1 MYLTGTSII
10 NFVIAS
16 LGVLSCVNMLVILL
30 ILIIGRKEKV
40 TMTYLVFAVVF
51 LLAYNLCLC
60 ALVMVENSAII
71 QSDKPHWQMFVILIG
86 FGTFLYGVLTAFV
99 VSNYVAYLVKP
110 PRRIQK
116 RIHIELTIMLVL
128 SLVILA
134 VMQHTGNLVQI
145 NEGIYS
151 EGNYSFVGFLI
162 LSFFMLIDL
171 CVLLVHRKNVSPKQ
185 RMIFCLYVGL
195 PILAIALSPFVK
207 GVYIVALSSSLS
219 VSLFMIFTVLEQA
232 KEYKLQEEKNE
243 QLKIDILLGQI
254 QPHFLFNVLYVIQEI
269 CHIDP
274 EKASYAISEFSK
286 YLRHNMD
293 SLSIRN
299 PIPFDNELEHTKHYV
314 YLQQLR
320 FDDALTVEYE
330 LACTKFNIPTLTLQP
345 IVENAVRYGVRKNST
360 GEGTV
365 IIRTAEYPDH
375 YEVKV
380 TDNGPGFD
388 PNESKEDGLSHT
400 GLNNVR
406 KRLERICDGQLEIWS
421 EPGKG
426 TTVTMILP
434 KKQ

>member
-232 KEYKLQEEKNE
+232 KEYKLQEEK
-243 QLKIDILLGQI
+243 K
-254 QPHFLFNVLYVIQEI
+254 
-269 CHIDP
+269 
-274 EKASYAISEFSK
+274 
-286 YLRHNMD
+286 
-293 SLSIRN
+293 
-299 PIPFDNELEHTKHYV
+299 
-314 YLQQLR
+314 
-320 FDDALTVEYE
+320 
-330 LACTKFNIPTLTLQP
+330 
-345 IVENAVRYGVRKNST
+345 
-360 GEGTV
+360 
-365 IIRTAEYPDH
+365 
-375 YEVKV
+375 
-380 TDNGPGFD
+380 
-388 PNESKEDGLSHT
+388 
-400 GLNNVR
+400 
-406 KRLERICDGQLEIWS
+406 
-421 EPGKG
+421 
-426 TTVTMILP
+426 
-434 KKQ
+434 